1 MIRRISWLA
10 LPSALYLS
18 TSPAHAEP
26 VPAAPAA
33 APKPAPAAP
42 AAAPKPTATPKATPA
57 AKPAAK
63 AAPAASSE
71 PAPKSEAELNKAQ
84 AAQRFDRG
92 LQLFNEGDN
101 AGALAEFKQTYALMP
116 NPIVLFNIGLVYA
129 AMGRPVD
136 AVDALGAVVDSATL
150 SAEQRER
157 AQKTLADQQ
166 QRIGRVSVTTVPP
179 GARIDVDG
187 VEVATTPLSAPLR
200 VAEGSHVIGAV
211 AEGYAHARKEIIV
224 AGNADAS
231 VNFELVLSTAKRPAN
246 LTVRSRISDAEV
258 LLDEQVAGKT
268 PLTSSLAVPA
278 GRHTVSLRRAGY
290 LTAQQQVEVGE
301 SSTAE
306 VTFELAIDK
315 QALATEG
322 ADLTIS
328 VREPHLNLSI
338 DLESLRPYTGT
349 LRLPK
354 GPHHVHLEQA
364 GYQPF
369 DQDITLEA
377 GKPLLLTPYLL
388 PTPEAL
394 KAHNDNVRMHRTWGW
409 ILTGAGVAVAG
420 GGVAWLAVNSG
431 KKSDTLATYNQWVD
445 RVSMDPN
452 DGSVCDQGSEQGDP
466 AQCDAEVANAKDA
479 YDSAKARD
487 IPGYV
492 AIGVGAAALGTGVV
506 LLLTGESSHRFDP
519 PAKQAKEKPTG
530 WAFAPGPGQ
539 LGLALGT
546 TF

>member
-10 LPSALYLS
+10 LSSALYLS
-18 TSPAHAEP
+18 TQPVRAAEP
-26 VPAAPAA
+26 APAVPKPPPAAP
-33 APKPAPAAP
+33 
-42 AAAPKPTATPKATPA
+42 
-57 AKPAAK
+57 K
-63 AAPAASSE
+63 AAPAAPVAPKAVPAAAK
-71 PAPKSEAELNKAQ
+71 PAPKADPAAPQTEAELNKAQ

-136 AVDALGAVVDSATL
+136 AVDALMPVVDSATL
-150 SAEQRER
+150 SPEQRER

-166 QRIGRVSVTTVPP
+166 QRIGRISVTSVPV

-187 VEVATTPLSAPLR
+187 VEVARTPLAAPLR

-246 LTVRSRISDAEV
+246 LTIRSRIVDAEV
-258 LLDEQVAGKT
+258 LIDDKSFGKT
-268 PLTSSLAVPA
+268 PLASSLALPA
-278 GRHTVSLRRAGY
+278 GQHTVELRRAGY
-290 LTAQQQVEVGE
+290 QSAKQLVEVGE
-301 SSTAE
+301 SSIAE
-306 VTFELAIDK
+306 VTLDLTVDS
-315 QALATEG
+315 QALAKDG

-328 VREPHLNLSI
+328 VREPNLNLSI
-338 DLESLRPYTGT
+338 DREPLRLYTGT
-349 LRLPK
+349 VRLPK
-354 GPHHVHLEQA
+354 GAHHLHLEQA
-364 GYQPF
+364 GYLPF
-369 DQDITLEA
+369 DQDITLES
-377 GKPLLLTPYLL
+377 GKPLLLTPYLM
-388 PTPEAL
+388 PTPEAR

-420 GGVAWLAVNSG
+420 GGVTWLIVNGS
-431 KKSDTLATYNQWVD
+431 KKSDALSTYNHFSTQREYGTD
-445 RVSMDPN
+445 DNP
-452 DGSVCDQGSEQGDP
+452 DTKPEKGSACDLSGGGNFEQCNLDVEN
-466 AQCDAEVANAKDA
+466 AQDA

-492 AIGVGAAALGTGVV
+492 MIGVGAAALGTGIV
-506 LLLTGESSHRFDP
+506 LLLTGESAHRFDP
-519 PAKQAKEKPTG
+519 PAKSAKAKAPS

-539 LGLALGT
+539 VGLGLST
-546 TF
+546 SF

>member
-1 MIRRISWLA
+1 MIRRICWLA

-18 TSPAHAEP
+18 TPPVLAAEP
-26 VPAAPAA
+26 AP
-33 APKPAPAAP
+33 APKPAPAATPKPAP
-42 AAAPKPTATPKATPA
+42 AATPKPAPATPKAASPA
-57 AKPAAK
+57 PV
-63 AAPAASSE
+63 APA
-71 PAPKSEAELNKAQ
+71 APKSEAELNKAQ

-136 AVDALGAVVDSATL
+136 AVDALSAVVDSATL
-150 SAEQRER
+150 SAEQREH

-166 QRIGRVSVTTVPP
+166 QRIGRVSVTTLPP

-187 VEVATTPLSAPLR
+187 VEVARTPLSAPLR

-211 AEGYAHARKEIIV
+211 ADGYAPAHKEIIV

-231 VNFELVLSTAKRPAN
+231 LNFELVLSAAKRPAN
-246 LTVRSRISDAEV
+246 LTVRSRITDAEV
-258 LLDEQVAGKT
+258 LLDEQAVGKT
-268 PLTSSLAVPA
+268 PLASSLAVPA
-278 GRHTVSLRRAGY
+278 GRHMIALRRAGY
-290 LTAQQQVEVGE
+290 LTGQQQVEVGE

-328 VREPHLNLSI
+328 VREPNLNLSI
-338 DLESLRPYTGT
+338 DQEPLRPYAGT

-369 DQDITLEA
+369 EQDITLDA
-377 GKPLLLTPYLL
+377 GKPLLLTPYLQ

-409 ILTGAGVAVAG
+409 ILTGAGAAVAG
-420 GGVAWLAVNSG
+420 GGVAWLAVNSK
-431 KKSDTLATYNQWVD
+431 KKSDALSTYNQWLD
-445 RVSMDPN
+445 RQGSDPN
-452 DGSVCDQGSEQGDP
+452 DGSVCDTGSQFGNADE
-466 AQCDAEVANAKDA
+466 CNLEVANAKDD
-479 YDSAKARD
+479 YDSAKAHD

-492 AIGVGAAALGTGVV
+492 ALGVGAAALGTGVV
-506 LLLTGESSHRFDP
+506 LLLTGESTHRYDP
-519 PAKQAKEKPTG
+519 PAKAAKSKAPS

-539 LGLALGT
+539 LGLGLSAA
-546 TF
+546 F